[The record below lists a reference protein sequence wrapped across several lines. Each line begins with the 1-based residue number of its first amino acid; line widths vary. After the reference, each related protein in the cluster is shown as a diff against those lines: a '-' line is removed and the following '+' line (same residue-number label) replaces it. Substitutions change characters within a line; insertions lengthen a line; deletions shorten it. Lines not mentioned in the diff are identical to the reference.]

1 MIDLIK
7 SIFGVPKKNGI
18 YIIVI
23 SLALQLCLIDRDF
36 KLNLDKFLFSNDNSY
51 DIIKICIQY
60 NYAIIVVL
68 ICLGIFLE
76 SLYSL
81 LFTIDIHQSNVTD
94 KNLLY
99 KHKKSYKEHIWYRKY
114 DITLCCSSLF
124 INCYYVNP
132 HKYWLCFGVCDC
144 SNFVVSTDFLFD
156 FIYTFYCRESL
167 RILYIQ
173 GLLAL
178 YLPAPAPL
186 QALSLCMINPLFTA
200 FFRQYQLP
208 FLFPSA
214 EHYNS
219 RSKSSLFFSLFS

>member
-1 MIDLIK
+1 MIDLKK

-99 KHKKSYKEHIWYRKY
+99 KHKSLIKNTY
-114 DITLCCSSLF
+114 DIENMILP
-124 INCYYVNP
+124 YVA
-132 HKYWLCFGVCDC
+132 V
-144 SNFVVSTDFLFD
+144 
-156 FIYTFYCRESL
+156 
-167 RILYIQ
+167 
-173 GLLAL
+173 L
-178 YLPAPAPL
+178 YLL
-186 QALSLCMINPLFTA
+186 TVIMSIHTSIDYALEYVIAQILW
-200 FFRQYQLP
+200 YQLIFFLISYTP
-208 FLFPSA
+208 FIV
-214 EHYNS
+214 EKVYEYYIY
-219 RSKSSLFFSLFS
+219 KDC

>member
-99 KHKKSYKEHIWYRKY
+99 KHKSLIKNTY
-114 DITLCCSSLF
+114 DIENMILPYVAVLYLLTVIMSIHTSIDYALEYVIAQILWYQLIFFLISYTPF
-124 INCYYVNP
+124 IVEKVYEY
-132 HKYWLCFGVCDC
+132 
-144 SNFVVSTDFLFD
+144 
-156 FIYTFYCRESL
+156 IYTRIASTLPPSACPVAGAFFMYDKSPFYC
-167 RILYIQ
+167 
-173 GLLAL
+173 
-178 YLPAPAPL
+178 
-186 QALSLCMINPLFTA
+186 LFQTVSIT
-200 FFRQYQLP
+200 FP
-208 FLFPSA
+208 FS
-214 EHYNS
+214 
-219 RSKSSLFFSLFS
+219 FS

>member
-99 KHKKSYKEHIWYRKY
+99 NIKV
-114 DITLCCSSLF
+114 L
-124 INCYYVNP
+124 
-132 HKYWLCFGVCDC
+132 
-144 SNFVVSTDFLFD
+144 
-156 FIYTFYCRESL
+156 
-167 RILYIQ
+167 
-173 GLLAL
+173 
-178 YLPAPAPL
+178 
-186 QALSLCMINPLFTA
+186 
-200 FFRQYQLP
+200 
-208 FLFPSA
+208 
-214 EHYNS
+214 
-219 RSKSSLFFSLFS
+219 

>member
-7 SIFGVPKKNGI
+7 CIFVVPKKNRI

-99 KHKKSYKEHIWYRKY
+99 KHKSLIKNTY
-114 DITLCCSSLF
+114 DIENMILP
-124 INCYYVNP
+124 YVA
-132 HKYWLCFGVCDC
+132 V
-144 SNFVVSTDFLFD
+144 
-156 FIYTFYCRESL
+156 
-167 RILYIQ
+167 
-173 GLLAL
+173 L
-178 YLPAPAPL
+178 YLL
-186 QALSLCMINPLFTA
+186 TVIMSIHTSIDYALEYVIAQILW
-200 FFRQYQLP
+200 YQLIFFLISYTP
-208 FLFPSA
+208 FIV
-214 EHYNS
+214 EKVYEYYIY
-219 RSKSSLFFSLFS
+219 KDC